1 MNLFEYFKKPL
12 NKNCLMEATKTNETN
27 SKLFN
32 YFKQIK
38 KKKQDIIIITTT
50 DTTDN
55 EISHQDIK
63 TKNDLCFDNYA
74 YGNNTNVKK

>member
-12 NKNCLMEATKTNETN
+12 NKNCLMEATKPNETN

-38 KKKQDIIIITTT
+38 KKKQDII
-50 DTTDN
+50 
-55 EISHQDIK
+55 S
-63 TKNDLCFDNYA
+63 
-74 YGNNTNVKK
+74 